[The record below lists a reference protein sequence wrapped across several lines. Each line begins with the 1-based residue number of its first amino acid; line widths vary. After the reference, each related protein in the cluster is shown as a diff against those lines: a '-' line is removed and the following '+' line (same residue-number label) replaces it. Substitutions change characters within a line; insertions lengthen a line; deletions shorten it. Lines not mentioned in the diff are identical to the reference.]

1 MLIGYARVST
11 NDQNLDLQTDALKR
25 AGCEKIFSDKASGAV
40 VERQGLTEALNFMRA
55 GDVLVVWK
63 LDRLARSLKHLI
75 ETVNYL
81 QARQQGLRS
90 LQEAIDTTTAGGKLF
105 FHIFGAL
112 AEFERDVIRDR
123 TRAGL
128 DAARQRGRRGGR
140 PKVMDARK
148 LAVATALH
156 RETQTP
162 AAEICRTLSIS
173 KATFYR
179 SMKRRTNMA
188 LPQPD

>member
-25 AGCEKIFSDKASGAV
+25 AGCEKVFCDKASGAV
-40 VERQGLTEALNFMRA
+40 VERQGLTEALNFMRT

-128 DAARQRGRRGGR
+128 NAARQRGRLGGR
-140 PKVMDARK
+140 PRAMDARK
-148 LAVATALH
+148 FAIATALH
-156 RETQTP
+156 RETRTP
-162 AAEICRTLSIS
+162 AAEICRTLGIS

-179 SMKRRTNMA
+179 SMKRRTSMA
-188 LPQPD
+188 LPQPH